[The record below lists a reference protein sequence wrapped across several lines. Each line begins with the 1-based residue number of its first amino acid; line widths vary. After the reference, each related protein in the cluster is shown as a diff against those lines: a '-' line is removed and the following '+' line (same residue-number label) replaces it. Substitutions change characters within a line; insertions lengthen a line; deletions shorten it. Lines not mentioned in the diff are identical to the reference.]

1 MKTYEFSLLFD
12 LKDDNINPD
21 IYVDSLYQS
30 GCDDALLG
38 IGRKGSI
45 LLDFTRTANSA
56 YSAIYTAI
64 ENVKSVIP
72 FAELIHVSP
81 DLVGVQELSLILE
94 CSKQN
99 IQKYLTKKD
108 FPKPLYS
115 TSQPIWYLEEVL
127 EWFFKHQETSQKIN
141 DNLLDIARL
150 SRSINLSLENKKAN
164 LEIIKQAQELVA
176 I

>member
-1 MKTYEFSLLFD
+1 MKTYEFGLLFD
-12 LKDDNINPD
+12 LKNDNINPD
-21 IYVDSLYQS
+21 IYVDSLYDS
-30 GCDDALLG
+30 GCDDALLA

-56 YSAIYTAI
+56 YQAIYSAIQ
-64 ENVKSVIP
+64 NVKSVIP
-72 FAELIHVSP
+72 SAELIHISP
-81 DLVGVQELSLILE
+81 DIVGVKELSLILE

-115 TSQPIWYLEEVL
+115 TSQPIWYLDEVL
-127 EWFFKHQETSQKIN
+127 EWFLSHQEQGQKID

-150 SRSINLSLENKKAN
+150 ARSINLSLENKKAN
-164 LEIIKQAQELVA
+164 LEIVKQAQELVA